1 MSTFWLNNVEF
12 NKTVE
17 LVEKKMITRTKGNRK
32 IFIIPPTEREPQTN
46 IEISM
51 CQAVRYP
58 KLKYFFP
65 ELSENVDI
73 SHNNPISSVPNSVY
87 LFQEKA

>member
-1 MSTFWLNNVEF
+1 MFWLNNAEF

-17 LVEKKMITRTKGNRK
+17 LVEKKMITRTIGNRK
-32 IFIIPPTEREPQTN
+32 TFIIPRTEREPQTN
-46 IEISM
+46 IEI
-51 CQAVRYP
+51 AIYEVARYP

-65 ELSENVDI
+65 ELSENLDI
-73 SHNNPISSVPNSVY
+73 SYNNPISSVSNSVY

>member
-1 MSTFWLNNVEF
+1 MFCVNNAEL

-17 LVEKKMITRTKGNRK
+17 LVEKTMITRTKGNRK
-32 IFIIPPTEREPQTN
+32 VFIIPRTEREPQTN
-46 IEISM
+46 IEIAIY
-51 CQAVRYP
+51 QVARYP

-65 ELSENVDI
+65 ELSENMDI
-73 SHNNPISSVPNSVY
+73 SRNNPISSVPNSVY